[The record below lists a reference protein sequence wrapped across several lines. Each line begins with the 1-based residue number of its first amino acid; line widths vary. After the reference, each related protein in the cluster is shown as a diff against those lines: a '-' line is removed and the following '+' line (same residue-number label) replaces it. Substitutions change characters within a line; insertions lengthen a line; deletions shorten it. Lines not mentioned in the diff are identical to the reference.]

1 MEAQMEKYTSD
12 NDDFSLYSPKKQGQL
27 RGEGVDYFCRTYL
40 PVESGAT

>member
-1 MEAQMEKYTSD
+1 MQLEKCTSD
-12 NDDFSLYSPKKQGQL
+12 NDDFSLYSPKKQCQL